1 MSSAAQCI
9 TWRRCAALPVCEGEE
24 IECDDQGT
32 LTLDEAVRMA
42 EANAGCCAFV
52 RNVERN
58 WYFWKRADTG
68 FEPDFIPGST
78 NSQKSA
84 LQWLLLVSN
93 LGRSLFRISGPM
105 SGRRTG
111 STNALLLW
119 GGGL

>member
-1 MSSAAQCI
+1 MSSAAPCI

-24 IECDDQGT
+24 IECDEQGT

-52 RNVERN
+52 RHVERN
-58 WYFWKRADTG
+58 WFFWKRADTG

-84 LQWLLLVSN
+84 LQRLLLVSK
-93 LGRSLFRISGPM
+93 GAHFPEFQVP
-105 SGRRTG
+105 
-111 STNALLLW
+111 
-119 GGGL
+119 